1 MSVIQNSPDQD
12 PSAPAAG
19 RVTPHGARRV
29 GRSRDNLGRLVFEAS
44 RRAEAMG
51 LVDNVDPHASGATDL
66 DTVRRLAR
74 RVGRAGI
81 AAATAAHLNNVEA
94 PSREE
99 LAALLE
105 TMIAALEA
113 SPAPKFEWGGLGRV
127 FDPEELAALLQVSVS
142 SLKRYQSGDRT
153 TPDLIAARLHFL
165 ALLVG
170 DLAGSYN
177 EIGIRRWFHRKRTQL
192 DGRPPAAFLK
202 AEWNP
207 DDEGPARVR
216 GLARELVSVSAT

>member
-1 MSVIQNSPDQD
+1 
-12 PSAPAAG
+12 
-19 RVTPHGARRV
+19 
-29 GRSRDNLGRLVFEAS
+29 
-44 RRAEAMG
+44 MG
-51 LVDNVDPHASGATDL
+51 LVEDIEPHAPGATDAGNPGDI
-66 DTVRRLAR
+66 DTVRRLASR
-74 RVGRAGI
+74 LGRAGI
-81 AAATAAHLNNVEA
+81 AAATAAHLNNVEV
-94 PSREE
+94 PSRAE
-99 LAALLE
+99 LTALLE

-142 SLKRYQSGDRT
+142 SLKRYQSGDRA
-153 TPDLIAARLHFL
+153 TPDTIAARLHFL

-192 DGRPPAAFLK
+192 DGRPPAALLK
-202 AEWNP
+202 AEWDP

-216 GLARELVSVSAT
+216 DLARELVSFSAT

>member
-1 MSVIQNSPDQD
+1 MSILQKSSDQ
-12 PSAPAAG
+12 AP
-19 RVTPHGARRV
+19 P
-29 GRSRDNLGRLVFEAS
+29 RDNLGRLVFEAS

-51 LVDNVDPHASGATDL
+51 LIEDVKNVEPHAPGAVDL

-81 AAATAAHLNNVEA
+81 ASATAAHLNNVEA

-127 FDPEELAALLQVSVS
+127 FDPDELAALLQVSVS

-153 TPDLIAARLHFL
+153 TPDMIAARLHFL

-216 GLARELVSVSAT
+216 ELARELVSVSAT

>member
-1 MSVIQNSPDQD
+1 MSVIQKRPD
-12 PSAPAAG
+12 PAPLAPGAG
-19 RVTPHGARRV
+19 RGTPLGARTV

-51 LVDNVDPHASGATDL
+51 LVDNVEPHAADL
-66 DTVRRLAR
+66 DTVRRLAS

-81 AAATAAHLNNVEA
+81 AAATAAHLSNVEA

-127 FDPEELAALLQVSVS
+127 FNPEELATLLQVSVS

-153 TPDLIAARLHFL
+153 TPDMIAARLHFL
-165 ALLVG
+165 ALVVG

-177 EIGIRRWFHRKRTQL
+177 DIGIRRWFHRKRTQL

-207 DDEGPARVR
+207 D
-216 GLARELVSVSAT
+216 

>member
-1 MSVIQNSPDQD
+1 MSVIQKRSDQ
-12 PSAPAAG
+12 APLGPVARRG
-19 RVTPHGARRV
+19 TRHGAGSV
-29 GRSRDNLGRLVFEAS
+29 GSVRDNLGRLVFEAS

-51 LVDNVDPHASGATDL
+51 LVENVEPHPLGAVDL
-66 DTVRRLAR
+66 DTVRRLAS

-81 AAATAAHLNNVEA
+81 ASATAAHLNNVEA

-127 FDPEELAALLQVSVS
+127 FSAEELAALLQVSVS
-142 SLKRYQSGDRT
+142 SLKRYQSGDRV
-153 TPDLIAARLHFL
+153 TPDMIAARLHFL

-177 EIGIRRWFHRKRTQL
+177 EIGVRRWFHRKRTQL

-207 DDEGPARVR
+207 DDEGPVRVR
-216 GLARELVSVSAT
+216 ELARELVSVSAT